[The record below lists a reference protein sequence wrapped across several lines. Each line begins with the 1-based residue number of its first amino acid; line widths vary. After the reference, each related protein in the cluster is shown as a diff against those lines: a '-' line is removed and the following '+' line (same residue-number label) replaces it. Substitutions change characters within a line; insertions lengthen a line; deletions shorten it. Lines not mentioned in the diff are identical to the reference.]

1 MVRDR
6 SSPIPPLPLR
16 NLRSN
21 LAKLLQFNEGTR
33 IIMNIATKPCACD
46 LDHEPMGFIRLLRHV
61 PEEHKHHCDILKR
74 DAFETL
80 EFVEDMDFADFG
92 ILRRL
97 NDAKMTL
104 LCIVVDVL
112 ELSIAET
119 KDIDYDA

>member
-1 MVRDR
+1 
-6 SSPIPPLPLR
+6 
-16 NLRSN
+16 
-21 LAKLLQFNEGTR
+21 
-33 IIMNIATKPCACD
+33 MNIATKPCACD

-119 KDIDYDA
+119 KDIDYDAWSTSIFELQAVC